1 MNNHEIFEKVE
12 TKWQTNFAESLTS
25 DESYIL
31 DKYFEGDWNVLEA
44 GCGGGRI
51 ALQLEARTSGLV
63 DAFDYVE
70 ESINNAKNK
79 ESNVNFFV
87 ADASDLSTIPDN
99 KYDCE
104 VYFQNII
111 SFVPQKK
118 IKDAIQEA
126 YRVLKLGGY
135 FLCSVLLLEGRKI
148 NYPLGAVLCLLRR
161 LRGDKSSIQNMP
173 WLKTQGKPNWKMFRK
188 GQPTVYWF
196 KMKEIVLALEAAGYT
211 IIEKYVG
218 KESSSFLY
226 IICKK

>member
-1 MNNHEIFEKVE
+1 MNNHELFETVE
-12 TKWQTNFAESLTS
+12 TKWQTIFAESLTP
-25 DESYIL
+25 DESYVI
-31 DKYFEGDWNVLEA
+31 DKYFKDDWTVLEA

-51 ALQLEARTSGLV
+51 ALQLEARTSGSI

-70 ESINNAKNK
+70 ESINNAKSN

-87 ADASDLSTIPDN
+87 ANASDLSTIPDN

-111 SFVPQKK
+111 SFVPEKK
-118 IKDAIQEA
+118 IKETIQDA
-126 YRVLKLGGY
+126 YRVLKPGGY
-135 FLCSVLLLEGRKI
+135 FLCSVLLFERRKI
-148 NYPLGAVLCLLRR
+148 NYLLGTVLCLLRR

-196 KMKEIVLALEAAGYT
+196 KMKEIVLALETVGYT

-218 KESSSFLY
+218 KEKSSFLY
-226 IICKK
+226 LICKK